1 MKRLLL
7 FGSVI
12 LLGLGMG
19 EASASGEGSLMF
31 GRSFVGDF
39 HLEDHANFG
48 GTLGAYSGP
57 LGVEFGVDYLPVTD
71 FAVGSLGFGASLW
84 NLMGNVIVQIPIG
97 PIVPFGTVGYGA
109 VIADANSDPEGDDF
123 LGTFGALNYGFGA
136 KVFFSDPFGVRIDYR
151 RFAVQAGDDDADLRI
166 PLTDERIESDPDF
179 NRLMF
184 GVVFRW

>member
-7 FGSVI
+7 VSSVI
-12 LLGLGMG
+12 LWGLGMG
-19 EASASGEGSLMF
+19 EAAASGEASLMA

-39 HLEDHANFG
+39 RLEDHTNFG

-57 LGVEFGVDYLPVTD
+57 VGVEFGVDYLPVTD
-71 FAVGSLGFGASLW
+71 FAVGSAGFGASLW

-109 VIADANSDPEGDDF
+109 VIADADTGPGNDDF
-123 LGTFGALNYGFGA
+123 LGTFGALNYGFGG
-136 KVFFSDPFGVRIDYR
+136 KFFFSDPVGVRVDYR
-151 RFAVQAGDDDADLRI
+151 RFAVQTGDDEADLRI
-166 PLTDERIESDPDF
+166 PLTDERIETDPDF
-179 NRLMF
+179 DRLMF